1 MLFTIF
7 QNLFERQCIIISFDL
22 DNFYVEVV
30 TYVSPTNVFFTLSIA
45 AVESLEQKSSSQLKP
60 NKNMGLGGACL
71 GQKTNQYTLGIP

>member
-1 MLFTIF
+1 M
-7 QNLFERQCIIISFDL
+7 
-22 DNFYVEVV
+22 EVV

-71 GQKTNQYTLGIP
+71 GQNTNHFAAHIRYSIIQRKLKSECIVL